1 MKRLILM
8 GPSGCGKS
16 TMIQTALG
24 QDITRAG
31 GCLTVRKL
39 DGTQVLGFDL
49 TSPATPQIGYRFL
62 DFENGGVR
70 NDWIF
75 SDFGIGYLQTPATF
89 AVCDEFGGI
98 ELLVDDF
105 YNQLLIFL
113 KSDIPC
119 IGVLKTEASAA
130 AMANK
135 VPLGKLYSQRY
146 QSLLQMLKNDSETT
160 LLSTTGWQDTA
171 AVSTIAQWVNQ
182 HVRR

>member
-8 GPSGCGKS
+8 GPIGCGKS

-24 QDITRAG
+24 QDISRAG
-31 GCLTVRKL
+31 GFLTVRKL
-39 DGTQVLGFDL
+39 DGTQLLGFDL
-49 TSPATPQIGYRFL
+49 TAPTIPQNGHRFL

-70 NDWIF
+70 NDGVF
-75 SDFGIGYLQTPATF
+75 SDFGIGYLQTPAPF
-89 AVCDEFGGI
+89 SVCDEFGGI

-146 QSLLQMLKNDSETT
+146 QSLLQILKNDPETT

>member
-8 GPSGCGKS
+8 GPIGCGKS

-31 GCLTVRKL
+31 GFLTIRKRNGSQL
-39 DGTQVLGFDL
+39 LGFDL
-49 TSPATPQIGYRFL
+49 SSPATPQIGYRFL

-75 SDFGIGYLQTPATF
+75 SNFGIGYLQTPAPF
-89 AVCDEFGGI
+89 SVCDEFGGI

-119 IGVLKTEASAA
+119 IGVFKTEDAAA

-146 QSLLQMLKNDSETT
+146 QSLLQILKNDPETT